1 MNSFPPLSLRYKQ
14 VLEKKTKSKMF
25 DLENTNLKLL
35 NCIFLPTVSVQ
46 SKYVNNL
53 CLQLRIF

>member
-1 MNSFPPLSLRYKQ
+1 
-14 VLEKKTKSKMF
+14 MF

-53 CLQLRIF
+53 CLQLRIFLKQI